1 MRKGH
6 SALGI
11 IFIFLGI
18 AVFMKN
24 IRVLPKGSFSVLL
37 GFFLLYLFTFK
48 KQKFFLTLGLL
59 AMISG
64 TLSILMDYNFLRL
77 TIGGESILIIIA
89 CLFIILYYFKKNIG
103 FLIAGVIISTLGLYM
118 FLIDYYNTV
127 RIWPVFFILLGIA
140 FYTIYFIA
148 LYGKENWPL
157 VLGTML
163 ILLGILLLGINF
175 AILKPKILRYIKS
188 YFWPSV
194 LIIVGLTIILKRIRK
209 KK

>member
-1 MRKGH
+1 
-6 SALGI
+6 
-11 IFIFLGI
+11 
-18 AVFMKN
+18 
-24 IRVLPKGSFSVLL
+24 
-37 GFFLLYLFTFK
+37 
-48 KQKFFLTLGLL
+48 
-59 AMISG
+59 MISG